1 MSRSV
6 GSLFKVLFINIS
18 NVLRETIKANFIYSL
33 LSTSYCL
40 AQSIAWPIIVI
51 IFYSTKFKVLFL
63 TFSSLQSCGMLCLGL
78 KQDFTGTGSL

>member
-6 GSLFKVLFINIS
+6 GILFKVLFINIS

-40 AQSIAWPIIVI
+40 AQSIAWPIIVS
-51 IFYSTKFKVLFL
+51 YFL
-63 TFSSLQSCGMLCLGL
+63 
-78 KQDFTGTGSL
+78 